1 MSKKIEWIKRG
12 MTANNSLHMQEVCD
26 QIANETSPENLTSVI
41 KGSDTVV
48 VDVAED
54 KKTVEVHL
62 DAEVTQKIDNS
73 LQAPTQAPT
82 ATQIVG
88 VGTNKAQTMLNIGD
102 GLSVENGSLKASEKK
117 LYHKAVTFS
126 VFNKLDNVS
135 LICIDYYTTSSIIP
149 STYDELKVDLY
160 GNTLKGTIRR
170 HNSLSFNLSSRNTN
184 YLFIPVYYTLNE
196 NSNIVV
202 YFQKLDISTGTPIIT
217 SLGEFEITDS
227 IFQSTRVNVEQM
239 GD

>member
-102 GLSVENGSLKASEKK
+102 GLSVENGSLKASGGSGGK
-117 LYHKAVTFS
+117 LYHKS
-126 VFNKLDNVS
+126 VSFNVS
-135 LICIDYYTTSSIIP
+135 NYISAVSTITIEYYSSSSFRPTS
-149 STYDELKVDLY
+149 YDELLTDIR
-160 GNTLKGTIRR
+160 GTVLRGTPK
-170 HNSLSFNLSSRNTN
+170 HCSVGFYLSTNTN
-184 YLFIPVYYTLNE
+184 YLFIPSYYTVG
-196 NSNIVV
+196 STTTGIRI
-202 YFQKLDISTGTPIIT
+202 YYQKLDISSETPIIKPNE
-217 SLGEFEITDS
+217 LLS
-227 IFQSTRVNVEQM
+227 IQESMFVASQVTLEEV
-239 GD
+239 

>member
-12 MTANNSLHMQEVCD
+12 MTANNGLHMQEVCD

-102 GLSVENGSLKASEKK
+102 GLSVENGSLKASGGGDKK
-117 LYHKAVTFS
+117 YMHIIEITGKRSDGVTNAGQIICLIVNNS
-126 VFNKLDNVS
+126 LERITLNNYKRLIELDKQFIAS
-135 LICIDYYTTSSIIP
+135 GTL
-149 STYDELKVDLY
+149 YDEIHETYCNIADIQFKDYVD
-160 GNTLKGTIRR
+160 
-170 HNSLSFNLSSRNTN
+170 FNEKN
-184 YLFIPVYYTLNE
+184 YV
-196 NSNIVV
+196 
-202 YFQKLDISTGTPIIT
+202 
-217 SLGEFEITDS
+217 
-227 IFQSTRVNVEQM
+227 FQSTGLYIKDNIVSIPQVTYTIDIIKFFIDRNVIEL
-239 GD
+239 